1 MGKARPYTWVC
12 SICNKVFKT
21 RRLLYEHY
29 NENPSHKI
37 KKSSATHKGEY
48 YCKYCGKFISQL
60 NSLHLHE
67 KCCKYNP
74 NKVDRSNKGKKFSD
88 EFKRK
93 HSEIMKYKHKLG
105 IAPTLSDLR
114 KKETPSYPEQWLM
127 KVIENERL
135 NDNYI
140 REYKFHTFSL
150 DFAWVD
156 SKKVIE
162 MDGRFHKTSQYQK
175 DCDMRKDLL
184 LKQEGWDELRIDWE
198 YCCNNTLKVI
208 DIIKK
213 FLS

>member
-1 MGKARPYTWVC
+1 MSKARPYTWVC
-12 SICNKVFKT
+12 PICNKAFKT
-21 RRLLYEHY
+21 RSLLHKHY
-29 NENPSHKI
+29 NENPDHKI

-48 YCKYCGKFISQL
+48 YCKYCGKFTDQL

-74 NKVDRSNKGKKFSD
+74 NRVDGSNKGKKFSD

-114 KKETPSYPEQWLM
+114 KKEIPSYPEQWLI
-127 KVIENERL
+127 KVIENEKL
-135 NDNYI
+135 NANYI

-208 DIIKK
+208 EIIKK
-213 FLS
+213 FLN